1 MRCLFII
8 GLILS
13 VWVAHAAAF
22 DIVGFGVDP
31 SKAQIDAFRQIV
43 ECFGQVRV
51 KSATKVRDYQTVS
64 DEVEIQTHFSAANL
78 DRYYV
83 GMSRLG
89 DDYQVVYRFPDSL
102 LSRTSKV
109 RRDYYQKKVF
119 ITFQRI
125 GYSVHMIDSFGEESR
140 RGFEFKVPA
149 WVRRFVRRC
158 IWRISDDFNGFEW
171 VNEAS

>member
-1 MRCLFII
+1 MRWIIVI

-13 VWVAHAAAF
+13 VWAAPSAAF

-51 KSATKVRDYQTVS
+51 TSATKVRDYQTVS
-64 DEVEIQTHFSAANL
+64 DEVDIQTHFSAANL

-83 GMSRLG
+83 GMSRG
-89 DDYQVVYRFPDSL
+89 SSGYEVRYRFPDDI
-102 LSRTSKV
+102 LSRTAEV
-109 RRDYYQKKVF
+109 RRDYYRKVVF
-119 ITFQRI
+119 ITFSRV

-140 RGFEFKVPA
+140 RGFEFKVPP

-171 VNEAS
+171 VKEVG